1 MAADLYRDAHVGIRA
16 RLSDLEV
23 RIRETEAELTDA
35 FWASLDPL
43 VRERLGQM
51 REAFELARAE
61 SFEELARAEQFLASY
76 LEELAGLVASL
87 PTVEEEWRA
96 LPEEAPDPPI
106 DRESWLLGV
115 PSASE
120 AKELVR
126 TFRAMVK
133 ERDRRAEVVD
143 GRHSCLAR
151 FRDRG
156 APFSLRATAQTNG
169 NGQISE
175 VSMVLVTSVPRAMP
189 RLLVRHE
196 SLLQAFGKAL
206 GLKHE
211 VEVGEPSFDGL
222 FLIEG
227 TKEAA
232 DRLLVPHVRSLLLTL
247 SRFDIPT
254 LEIDPPRRLAQI
266 CWRFE
271 PAAKAL
277 DAAVRV
283 LASIRETTAE
293 VRFLR

>member
-35 FWASLDPL
+35 FWTSLDPL

-96 LPEEAPDPPI
+96 LPEEAPDPPL
-106 DRESWLLGV
+106 DRESWLLGA